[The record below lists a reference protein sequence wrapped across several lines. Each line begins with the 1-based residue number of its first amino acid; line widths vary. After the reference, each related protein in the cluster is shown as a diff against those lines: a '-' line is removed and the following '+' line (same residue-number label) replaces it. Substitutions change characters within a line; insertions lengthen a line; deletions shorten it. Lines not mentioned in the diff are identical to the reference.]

1 MICAYCQNELQ
12 ADAKVCGKC
21 GTPVEAVSADELVMP
36 YAQGASSEKLAR
48 TPPLSLAL
56 ELERQRANAEEI
68 EKKGQTVVVAI
79 FAAAAALV
87 LVAVS
92 AWWWL
97 TRSEVPVPP
106 VPVEASAPVV
116 IESAPVSEVS
126 AGVTEETSMP
136 TLAPVTQDSAP
147 EEGKAA
153 TGRAQ
158 ESGGNKGLNKSVST
172 LSEEEAYLRQIR
184 HQLEQQH

>member
-36 YAQGASSEKLAR
+36 PAQGGSSEKHAR

-92 AWWWL
+92 VWWWL
-97 TRSEVPVPP
+97 TQSEVPVPP
-106 VPVEASAPVV
+106 VSVEASAPVV

-126 AGVTEETSMP
+126 AGVTEETLMTMP
-136 TLAPVTQDSAP
+136 EPVTQDSAA
-147 EEGKAA
+147 EQGKMA
-153 TGRAQ
+153 TDRQ
-158 ESGGNKGLNKSVST
+158 PESGANKALKKSVST
-172 LSEEEAYLRQIR
+172 VSEEEAYLRQIR